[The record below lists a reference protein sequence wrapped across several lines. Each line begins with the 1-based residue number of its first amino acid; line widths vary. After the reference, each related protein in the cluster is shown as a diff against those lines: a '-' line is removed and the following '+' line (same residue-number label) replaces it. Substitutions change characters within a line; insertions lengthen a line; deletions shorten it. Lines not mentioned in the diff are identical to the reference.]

1 MLHRE
6 QEEEKNEKS
15 EILKGKVKSY
25 EPILYF
31 KRQRVLP
38 TEDAGF
44 FALDITR
51 EQLIERFLS
60 LSDNESS
67 RYTLAEEIRSALIEG
82 KIQDEE
88 WQALYNEHAVLQ
100 TQIETAVHQINARLS
115 KWITVPLGMDH
126 LISYLKNLNL
136 KEPIAADLN
145 ELRLQLRNSE
155 KALVDFYEQESTFIR
170 YVSHYYEG
178 LPLGYRSAL
187 LFLKQLDG
195 ELAIDLFIWQ
205 QNEKD
210 HTLSLVASEASFH
223 NNEEH
228 KRSIHLLYDAT
239 LTHFDLLIEKSEWKK
254 RRHAFSDQPIEGRE
268 AFSQLLTPKPKS
280 FHQLPRQLIA
290 AQVVPYLTLPDLFQ
304 LANVSRLTHN
314 EYKNYYLNHFLILG
328 SHDTREKQLRLVC
341 MTGNVIIARQMKLTA
356 EELHASFLGDSKSK
370 KGLQINNRSFNSFSK
385 TKNLTMS
392 AELNRYSR
400 RPIEIAFHYEHQPLL
415 DYFYETCFKP
425 YYTNEQGMIDYHK
438 KNDENCLLLHWAIIC
453 RQSLED
459 IETIAQASP
468 FPLLSRPSHREYDEE
483 DKSYSDDI
491 YNQDVLFCAVMSQRI
506 PVLRALL
513 SRMPREV
520 LSKSHRPLLKCAIKF
535 NLPDMVSLLLEY
547 GAQVKQEE
555 FAKSNDHTY
564 LWYAARAGHVPIIE
578 LLLRA
583 GASAS
588 EVEKSDYS
596 HSSGFSDF
604 LYSSEPSDTAL
615 LAAVDSGSIEAV
627 RLLLTAGADVVVNRP
642 YALYGNRSNKTPL
655 KTALSANHFEMV
667 KLLTQYGADPFQ
679 IEDDR
684 EYSIPFLASLHIK
697 DDRILRFFLE
707 NSSPE
712 NISKIDKR
720 CLLFNQRNINSWNE
734 KELSI
739 SLLLLQK
746 GANVNQVYHFR
757 TPLMT
762 AIDRGNPV
770 KYIEFLL
777 SHGADVNQLDE
788 KKETPLFHLMK
799 SFLKLKY
806 QRYQQKELIHLLLR
820 YGAGKT
826 LNQQNVDG
834 ETVLYMAY
842 TAELFNFLL
851 QKGVDPRISTEA
863 GETLLHYH
871 AQSSDGSDILRS
883 LIKHFTLEDLNQQ
896 NKDGKTAIAFA
907 LPFITVETLQLLIES
922 GADVNQ
928 ADHQG
933 QTPLTLTVKDY
944 DKTFNQ
950 YRESSGESEKYR
962 QSFIE
967 YMKKIHEIIVIL
979 LNAGAHYTIVDAESC
994 CAPEIKTLLK
1004 VYLDKRAELA
1014 ATADH
1019 YPQIHLCLA
1028 EYTLPERPL
1037 TEGTDAAIAR
1047 LLQME
1052 EWLGDAKQPALLS
1065 HPKVSSKS
1073 SLQRPQAYYFIPE
1086 RGETKHAQLRG
1097 TTPNGDC
1104 FFEAVGCAALTRD
1117 NLVEAL
1123 LENANQEFVREGFAL
1138 ELSQF
1143 LALGYSGIVS
1153 PNSAENAACEKLL
1166 DPYVRALFS
1175 ELDEAKEV
1183 LREQIVKIRSILGEE
1198 NTHGKLPTELSQL
1211 LKALDQPELLAE
1223 FNQAQ
1228 RALLAK
1234 EKTIRHYCCQEAV
1247 FTNYVKYYLRD
1258 ARGYIPFSRTL
1269 QHERYQKTPM
1279 DVINR
1284 LFDLDIQVYLPS
1296 SHSSKKLTRL
1306 NRDHHNAQK
1315 TITVFHDGYNH
1326 FQGMLFNNLD
1336 EEKSHAIP
1344 SRRNSLNSF
1353 FSSRKEKTLAQGET
1367 LKRRCSM

>member
-1 MLHRE
+1 MLGRK
-6 QEEEKNEKS
+6 QEEKNKKS

-25 EPILYF
+25 EPVLYF

-51 EQLIERFLS
+51 EQLIEKFLS

-67 RYTLAEEIRSALIEG
+67 RYKLAEEIRSALIEG

-100 TQIETAVHQINARLS
+100 TQIETAAHQINARLS

-136 KEPIAADLN
+136 KEPIAAHLN

-187 LFLKQLDG
+187 LFLKQLYG
-195 ELAIDLFIWQ
+195 ALAIDLFIWQ

-223 NNEEH
+223 NNKEH

-280 FHQLPRQLIA
+280 FHQLPPQLIA

-341 MTGNVIIARQMKLTA
+341 MTGNVIVARQMKLTA

-370 KGLQINNRSFNSFSK
+370 KGLRINNRSFNSLSQ
-385 TKNLTMS
+385 TKNFTMS
-392 AELNRYSR
+392 VDLDCYSR

-438 KNDENCLLLHWAIIC
+438 KNDGSCLLLHWAIIC

-483 DKSYSDDI
+483 DKAYFDDI

-506 PVLRALL
+506 PVVRALL

-578 LLLRA
+578 LLLSA

-604 LYSSEPSDTAL
+604 LYSREPSDTAL

-627 RLLLTAGADVVVNRP
+627 RLLLKAGTNAVVNRP

-762 AIDRGNPV
+762 AIERGNPV
-770 KYIEFLL
+770 EYIEFLL

-788 KKETPLFHLMK
+788 KKETPLFHLMR
-799 SFLKLKY
+799 SVFHD
-806 QRYQQKELIHLLLR
+806 RYQTHQIKRLINLLLH
-820 YGAGKT
+820 YGAAKT

-834 ETVLYMAY
+834 ETVLHMTY

-851 QKGVDPRISTEA
+851 LKGVDPRIAAET
-863 GETLLHYH
+863 GDTLLHYH
-871 AQSSDGSDILRS
+871 AQDQKSKIIPL
-883 LIKHFTLEDLNQQ
+883 LVKHLALDDLNQQ
-896 NKDGKTAIAFA
+896 NKKGQTAIRLTLTFA
-907 LPFITVETLQLLIES
+907 AIETLDLLI
-922 GADVNQ
+922 GLAADVNQ
-928 ADHQG
+928 ADAEG
-933 QTPLTLTVKDY
+933 QTPLAFAIKDY
-944 DKTFNQ
+944 YETVQQYNQ
-950 YRESSGESEKYR
+950 SSTKGNRKFHRERMEQLNK
-962 QSFIE
+962 
-967 YMKKIHEIIVIL
+967 MIVIL
-979 LNAGAHYTIVDAESC
+979 LNAGAQYSSAEVESWC
-994 CAPEIKTLLK
+994 YMPEVEALLK
-1004 VYLDKRAELA
+1004 VYLDQRAGLAA

-1028 EYTLPERPL
+1028 DYTLPERPL

-1065 HPKVSSKS
+1065 DPKVSSKS

-1153 PNSAENAACEKLL
+1153 PNSAENAACQKLL

-1269 QHERYQKTPM
+1269 QHEPYQKIPM

-1353 FSSRKEKTLAQGET
+1353 FSSRKEETLAQGET